1 MCPKLLTNY
10 TNKIADWGKPN
21 SKSIDP
27 LIYRLLTEQASKTAS
42 YNIIWMAPYLISCW
56 KSMKN
61 MHFHCLVIANFVQ
74 NQKES
79 YIE

>member
-1 MCPKLLTNY
+1 MCPKWLTNY
-10 TNKIADWGKPN
+10 SNKIADWGKPN
-21 SKSIDP
+21 SKSVDP

-42 YNIIWMAPYLISCW
+42 YSIIWMSPYLIACW
-56 KSMKN
+56 KSMKS
-61 MHFHCLVIANFVQ
+61 MHFYCLTIANFNQ